1 MEYSGGE
8 ELLPAERASAHL
20 EAVAKRWWLVVCAAL
35 TLAVLAYALSWV
47 QQARYDATA
56 KVLVTNAEP
65 VNLLQHATGAQS
77 LDPERDLNTSV
88 ELVKLDSVAAQVKR
102 RLRLSLTPTE
112 ILREVRAA
120 PVGTTNVIA
129 ITARDWVP
137 KRAAKI
143 ANAFAAEY
151 VATRRQRAQG
161 LYARAADGARR
172 QLAVLGPGQRHGALA
187 RALLTQLHEFET
199 TGSTQ
204 TGGAQVVDAA
214 STPTTPATPRPK
226 FAAAVGGFVGLLLGL
241 LAALIAGASDRR
253 RAGTPKIELRDV
265 RNGSG
270 PAYGPNAMPPVVA
283 PEIAG
288 KPD

>member
-20 EAVAKRWWLVVCAAL
+20 HAVAKRWWLVLGAAL
-35 TLAVLAYALSWV
+35 SVAVLAFALSWV

-56 KVLVTNAEP
+56 KVLLTNTEP
-65 VNLLQHATGAQS
+65 VNLLQHATGAPS
-77 LDPERDLNTSV
+77 LDPERDLDTSV
-88 ELVKLDSVAAQVKR
+88 ELVKLDSAAAHVKK

-112 ILREVRAA
+112 LLGQVTAA

-129 ITARDWVP
+129 ITARDWIP

-143 ANAFAAEY
+143 ANAFAAQY
-151 VATRRQRAQG
+151 VVARRQRAEA
-161 LYARAADGARR
+161 LYARAADGARL
-172 QLAVLGPGQRHGALA
+172 QLAALGPDQRHGALA
-187 RALLTQLHEFET
+187 TALRAQLRQFEA

-204 TGGAQVVDAA
+204 TGGAQIVDAA